1 MSRSSFT
8 RFFSLSVT
16 PIIPKVSASHFT
28 ASLPDKIYALLQRNP
43 ENAER
48 ALNSIKAKLDAACVN
63 EVLNKCSRNDSQI
76 GLRFFIWA
84 GYQSNY
90 RHSSFMYGKACQL
103 FKIKQNP
110 RVVLDLVQTFKVR
123 NCLVNVKTFKVVL
136 NLCKEGRLADE
147 ALVLLRKMPEFDIRA
162 DTNAYNI
169 VIKLFCDKGDMNMA
183 QKLMGEMGLID
194 LYPDMVTHMSMLK
207 GFCDVGKLNEAYS
220 LFKVM
225 KAHGCAPN
233 VVAYST
239 LIDGICR
246 FGSVERALELLGE
259 MEKEGGDCSP
269 NILTYTSLVQGL
281 CEKGRTMDAFAVLDR
296 MEAFGCA
303 PNRVTVSTLLKGL
316 CVEGHLEEAYKLIDR
331 VVIGGSV
338 SYSDC
343 YSSLVVCLIRIKKIE
358 EAEKLFR
365 RILVSGVKP
374 DGLACS
380 VMIKELCLKNRV
392 LDGYCLY
399 EETEMIGCLPTID
412 SDIYSILLVG
422 LYQQGYSA
430 EAAKL
435 ARTMLEKRIPLKPP
449 YVDEAVEHLKKS
461 GDKELAVDLANIG
474 M

>member
-1 MSRSSFT
+1 MSSSSFT
-8 RFFSLSVT
+8 RFFSQSIT
-16 PIIPKVSASHFT
+16 PKIPKISASHFAT
-28 ASLPDKIYALLQRNP
+28 SLADKLYTLLQKNP

-48 ALNSIKAKLDAACVN
+48 ALNSIQAKLDTACVN
-63 EVLNKCSRNDSQI
+63 EVLNKCSFNNSQI

-84 GYQSNY
+84 GCHSNY

-103 FKIKQNP
+103 FKIEQNP
-110 RVVLDLVQTFKVR
+110 RVILDLFEAFKVEK
-123 NCLVNVKTFKVVL
+123 CVVNVKTFKVVL
-136 NLCKEGRLADE
+136 SLCKECRLADE
-147 ALVLLRKMPEFDIRA
+147 TLLVLRKMPEFDLRA

-194 LYPDMVTHMSMLK
+194 LYPDMVTYMSMLK
-207 GFCDVGKLNEAYS
+207 GFCDVGRLEEASS

-225 KAHGCAPN
+225 RGHGCVPN

-239 LIDGICR
+239 LIDGVCR
-246 FGSVERALELLGE
+246 FGSVERAMELLGE
-259 MEKEGGDCSP
+259 MEKEGGDCNP
-269 NILTYTSLVQGL
+269 NILTYTSLIQSL
-281 CEKGRTMDAFAVLDR
+281 CEKGRTMDAFSVLDR

-316 CVEGHLEEAYKLIDR
+316 CMEGHLEEAYKLIDR
-331 VVIGGSV
+331 VVVGGSV
-338 SYSDC
+338 SYGDC

-374 DGLACS
+374 NGLAWS
-380 VMIKELCLKNRV
+380 LMIKELCLENRV

-399 EETEMIGCLPTID
+399 EETEKIGCFPTID

-430 EAAKL
+430 EATKL
-435 ARTMLEKRIPLKPP
+435 ARSMLEKGTPLKHP
-449 YVDEAVEHLKKS
+449 YVDKVVEHLKKS
-461 GDKELAVDLANIG
+461 GDNELAAELANTG